1 MIFFVGSLI
10 SAAAPNSIVFILGRS
25 IAGLGTGGI
34 FSGRSYVSLRMRFLF
49 LAGAAL
55 IGVLG
60 IVFGVNLKRDGKTN

>member
-34 FSGRSYVSLRMRFLF
+34 FSGGLTIIAYALPVSRR
-49 LAGAAL
+49 AAL